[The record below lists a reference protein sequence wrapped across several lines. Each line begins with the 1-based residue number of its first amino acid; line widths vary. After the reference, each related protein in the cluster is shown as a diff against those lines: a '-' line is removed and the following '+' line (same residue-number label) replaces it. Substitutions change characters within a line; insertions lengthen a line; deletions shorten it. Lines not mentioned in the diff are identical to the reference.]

1 MTYLAEQ
8 VGSVL
13 LAVALFP
20 VLLYLPG
27 KILLFRFPF
36 LRPLFPEALGAEL
49 LLSMAVAPITLY
61 LLQRFAGPTFATL
74 ILVGLYIAFLPHR
87 LPVVSPETPPVPR
100 RNHRPYLIAAL
111 AWLALVIVMNV
122 DLPCGNRLYAA
133 TTAFDW
139 SKHVMVTDAI
149 ARDGIPPANPA
160 FHPGETM
167 PLCYYYLWHNVCAFF
182 TVGSWISPRASVLAS
197 VFWAGVALF
206 AVLHQ
211 FLSLLYPPD
220 PTRHSSRR
228 LSLLLLLSI
237 GGLASL
243 LLAIRVAL
251 YLYSGEPLRLDFLS
265 VLHTGSDPVFG
276 WLNTLITTPHHAA
289 ALVITLT
296 GFLLLRTASV
306 TELRSRRLPILLA
319 GLAFASAAGMSLW
332 IGMVAAAIAV
342 VWLVFLLTRGDL
354 REIALWLGAG
364 AVAALAIL
372 PLFLELNH
380 ASQLTEAPLGF
391 HIRGF
396 TFTHALSEPWKS
408 LIDFLCLPL
417 NYSIEIGFPLLG
429 ALLIW
434 RVWGL
439 NASLTP
445 HELFLRVMFWT
456 SLILVSF
463 VASTVRHNDFGWRG
477 ILFAQAV
484 CVLWCWPLFLSLFPA
499 LTGAQSTLCARAAIR
514 FPRLWKITLFA
525 LGFGFLSAVI
535 DTLMVRCANALLDC
549 PKLVTDAPYSSLAL
563 PDDHHTAERLA
574 AYREGYNWL
583 RQHTPRPARIALNPD
598 HHVEA
603 PFFLY
608 ANRQAIVADLYNSTM
623 FGIRRA
629 NYEGLLARLKP
640 LFAAKPPLWVD
651 VRATLAPLGADYLV
665 LRSDDPAWNHSSDW
679 PTPLYHNAHLAVYD
693 LGALP
698 PTPRQRE

>member
-36 LRPLFPEALGAEL
+36 LRPLFPEPLGADL

-61 LLQRFAGPTFATL
+61 LLQRFAGATIGTL
-74 ILVGLYIAFLPHR
+74 ILVGLYVVFMPHR
-87 LPVVSPETPPVPR
+87 LPVAVPEAMPSQGR
-100 RNHRPYLIAAL
+100 RFLPYLIATL
-111 AWLALVIVMNV
+111 GWLVLVIAMNV
-122 DLPCGNRLYAA
+122 DLPCGDQLYAA
-133 TTAFDW
+133 TIAFDW

-149 ARDGIPPANPA
+149 ARQGIPPTNPA
-160 FHPGETM
+160 FYPGEAM

-182 TVGSWISPRASVLAS
+182 TVGSWISPRAAVLAS
-197 VFWAGVALF
+197 VFWTGMALF
-206 AVLHQ
+206 AIFHQ
-211 FLSLLYPPD
+211 YLSLLYPPD

-251 YLYSGEPLRLDFLS
+251 YLYSREPLRLDFLS

-276 WLNTLITTPHHAA
+276 WLNTLVTTPHHAA

-306 TELRSRRLPILLA
+306 TSLRSRRLPVLLA

-332 IGMVAAAIAV
+332 IGMVAAAIGV
-342 VWLVFLLTRGDL
+342 VWLVFLISRGDRTEL
-354 REIALWLGAG
+354 ALWLGAG
-364 AVAALAIL
+364 AIAAIAIL
-372 PLFLELNH
+372 PLFLELRH
-380 ASQLTEAPLGF
+380 ASQLTEAPLGL
-391 HIRGF
+391 HVRGF
-396 TFTHALSEPWKS
+396 TFTHTMSEPWKS
-408 LIDFLCLPL
+408 LVDFICLPL
-417 NYSIEIGFPLLG
+417 NYSIEIGFPLIG

-439 NASLTP
+439 NASLTA

-456 SLILVSF
+456 SLLLVSF
-463 VASTVRHNDFGWRG
+463 IASTVRHNDFGWRG
-477 ILFAQAV
+477 ILFAQAA
-484 CVLWCWPLFLSLFPA
+484 CVLWCWPLFLSLFPI

-514 FPRLWKITLFA
+514 FPRLWKITLFT
-525 LGFGFLSAVI
+525 LGFGFLSAVV
-535 DTLMVRCANALLDC
+535 DPLMLRFANALLDS
-549 PKLVTDAPYSSLAL
+549 PRIVTDAQYSSLAL
-563 PDDHHTAERLA
+563 PDDHRTAERLA
-574 AYREGYNWL
+574 AYRAGYDWL
-583 RQHTPRPARIALNPD
+583 RRQTPRTARIALNPD

-623 FGIRRA
+623 FGIRRE
-629 NYEGLLARLKP
+629 NYETLLHQLKP

-651 VRATLAPLGADYLV
+651 VRTTLAPLGADYLV
-665 LRSDDPAWNHSSDW
+665 VRSDDPAWNQVSDW
-679 PTPLYHNAHLAVYD
+679 PAPIYRNSHLAIYEM
-693 LGALP
+693 GSRA
-698 PTPRQRE
+698 R